1 VSRIP
6 SETNDM
12 LLISNEDVR
21 AILRVEDCM
30 RAQEAAFADL
40 PSGRAI
46 QRPRIDVY
54 APAERSDAYY
64 RWSSMEGVTVQP
76 GPYFATR
83 IKSDVVYWPRSAD
96 GHVTEQKFCGTPGLY
111 CGLVMV
117 FSTRDGR
124 PLAIINDGVLQHMRV
139 GAGAGIGARYL
150 AREDA
155 TKVGVL
161 GSGGMARVYLEA
173 FVAIRKI
180 TQAKVYSPNEAN
192 RRRFAQEMGRAL
204 NIEVIPVGSARD
216 AVDDADIIATCT
228 DSMSPVLDAQ
238 WLEPGM
244 HVTNVGPAEIGRA
257 CYARF
262 DVIFRQGDAGNS
274 AEALAPNPRLL
285 REIGQSPIAYVAGTD
300 EEMQR
305 LPSAANRVG
314 FGGDFPH
321 VVELITGARQGRSD
335 PNQITFYHNFGHQ
348 GLQFASVGGLAYERA
363 VATGVGRKLPDEWFM
378 QDIRN

>member
-1 VSRIP
+1 
-6 SETNDM
+6 M
-12 LLISNEDVR
+12 LLISNEDIR

-64 RWSSMEGVTVQP
+64 RWSSMEGVTVRP

-83 IKSDVVYWPRSAD
+83 IKSDIVYWPRSVD
-96 GHVTEQKFCGTPGLY
+96 GRVTEQKFCGTPGLY

-124 PLAIINDGVLQHMRV
+124 PLAIINDGVLQHLRV

-150 AREDA
+150 SREDA

-173 FVAIRKI
+173 FVAIRTI
-180 TQAKVYSPNEAN
+180 VQAKVYSPNEAN

-204 NIEVIPVGSARD
+204 NIEVVPVGSARD
-216 AVDDADIIATCT
+216 AVEGADIVATCT

-244 HVTNVGPAEIGRA
+244 HITNVGPAEIGRA
-257 CYARF
+257 CYERF
-262 DVIFRQGDAGNS
+262 DVVFRQGDAGNG

-285 REIGQSPIAYVAGTD
+285 REVGQSPIAYVAGTD

-305 LPSAANRVG
+305 LPSASNRVG

-321 VVELITGARQGRSD
+321 VVELMTGARKGRTATKE
-335 PNQITFYHNFGHQ
+335 ITFYHNFGHQ

-363 VATGVGRKLPDEWFM
+363 VATGLGRKLPDEWFM